1 LAPDRYFISGFS
13 PIEIGLRVQQ
23 IFERT
28 PFTKLSDDVTVV
40 NCIVDLLKGK
50 NVWMIQLSQNI
61 DLILE
66 QGSTMR
72 FQVANMD
79 NLNCPGI
86 VLIILF
92 EALKNSAAEA
102 AANYVI
108 QVVTIL
114 PDSLLRALTLCYLI
128 LLSFLIT
135 TDLCISLQVGEL
147 FCQYCF

>member
-1 LAPDRYFISGFS
+1 
-13 PIEIGLRVQQ
+13 
-23 IFERT
+23 
-28 PFTKLSDDVTVV
+28 
-40 NCIVDLLKGK
+40 
-50 NVWMIQLSQNI
+50 MIQLSQNI

-79 NLNCPGI
+79 NLNCHGI